1 MTMGQRI
8 KELRERKGLTQK
20 QLAELLGY
28 KSKSSVTHIES
39 GRDIPRQMVAELAKL
54 LDTTPGYLMG
64 WEDER
69 NAIIHNMIDQLTDEQ
84 VNCVLEYLE
93 KLVDD

>member
-8 KELRERKGLTQK
+8 KDLRERKGLTQK

-28 KSKSSVTHIES
+28 KSKSSVTHIEA
-39 GRDIPRQMVAELAKL
+39 GRDIPRPMVAKLAEL
-54 LDTTPGYLMG
+54 LDTTPAYIMG

-69 NAIIHNMIDQLTDEQ
+69 RAIIQNKIEHLSDKQIDAL
-84 VNCVLEYLE
+84 L
-93 KLVDD
+93 KLLDSLVSD